1 MATIKD
7 VARLAGVGVGTA
19 SRAIS
24 GKGSFSEAAAA
35 RVEAAAR
42 QLGFRPSAIAR
53 ALSLQSTGTIGVF
66 VPDFKGPFYGP
77 LLDAIDAELR
87 QHDRHMVAAN
97 GCGDEDTRQ
106 QSLDGVR
113 FLIERECDG
122 IILCSNALRD
132 ADFAALRDDFANLAI
147 VNRDVKGMK
156 THCFTVD
163 HRAAGRAAA
172 DALLAHGHRRI
183 AVIAGPAIAG
193 DNKQRLQGLF
203 ERLGEAGIPM
213 ASVLIEEG
221 DFSAPSGWAAC
232 ERLVARV
239 AASNAPQSGKPKI
252 TALFCANDQM
262 AMGAISYLGHH
273 GIRVPQQWSVMGY
286 DDSDVAAFL
295 SPRLTSVRIPI
306 AEMALNACRQL
317 LNTRFGSE
325 LAVSRKFVP
334 TVVMRDSLAKA
345 P

>member
-7 VARLAGVGVGTA
+7 VAKLAGVGVGTA
-19 SRAIS
+19 SRVIS

-53 ALSLQSTGTIGVF
+53 ALSLKSTGTIGVF

-87 QHDRHMVAAN
+87 LHDRHMVAAN
-97 GCGDEDTRQ
+97 GCGHEDTRQ

-122 IILCSNALRD
+122 IVMCSNALRD
-132 ADFAALRDDFANLAI
+132 ADFAALHAAYANIAI

-156 THCFTVD
+156 SHCFTVD

-183 AVIAGPAIAG
+183 AVVTGPAIAG

-203 ERLGEAGIPM
+203 DRLEEAGIP
-213 ASVLIEEG
+213 ADAVLVEEG

-232 ERLVARV
+232 ERLVAR
-239 AASNAPQSGKPKI
+239 KPKI

-262 AMGAISYLGHH
+262 AMGAISYLGHY

-334 TVVMRDSLAKA
+334 VVVMRESLAKA
-345 P
+345 AR

>member
-7 VARLAGVGVGTA
+7 VAKLAGVGVGTA
-19 SRAIS
+19 SRVIS
-24 GKGSFSEAAAA
+24 GKGSFSEAAAT

-77 LLDAIDAELR
+77 LLDPIDAELR
-87 QHDRHMVAAN
+87 LHDRHMVAAN

-106 QSLDGVR
+106 QSLDGAR

-122 IILCSNALRD
+122 IVLCSNALRD
-132 ADFAALRDDFANLAI
+132 ADFAALRDDFANIAI

-163 HRAAGRAAA
+163 HRAAGRTAAE
-172 DALLAHGHRRI
+172 ALLAHGHRRI
-183 AVIAGPAIAG
+183 AVVTGPAVAG

-203 ERLGEAGIPM
+203 DRLAEAGIAM
-213 ASVLIEEG
+213 ESVLVEEG

-232 ERLVARV
+232 ERLVAR
-239 AASNAPQSGKPKI
+239 KPKI

>member
-7 VARLAGVGVGTA
+7 VAKLAGVGVGTA
-19 SRAIS
+19 SRVIS

-53 ALSLQSTGTIGVF
+53 ALSLKSSGTIGVF

-87 QHDRHMVAAN
+87 LHDRHMVAAN
-97 GCGDEDTRQ
+97 GCGHEDTRQ

-122 IILCSNALRD
+122 IVMCSNALRD
-132 ADFAALRDDFANLAI
+132 ADFAALHAAYANIAI

-156 THCFTVD
+156 SHCFTVD

-183 AVIAGPAIAG
+183 AVVTGPAIAG

-203 ERLGEAGIPM
+203 DGLEEAGIP
-213 ASVLIEEG
+213 ADAVLVEEG

-232 ERLVARV
+232 ERLVAR
-239 AASNAPQSGKPKI
+239 KPKI

-262 AMGAISYLGHH
+262 AMGAISYLGHY

-334 TVVMRDSLAKA
+334 VVVMRESLAKA
-345 P
+345 AR

>member
-7 VARLAGVGVGTA
+7 VAKLAGVGVGTA
-19 SRAIS
+19 SRVIS

-87 QHDRHMVAAN
+87 LHDRHMVAAN

-106 QSLDGVR
+106 QSLDGAR

-122 IILCSNALRD
+122 IVLCSNALRD
-132 ADFAALRDDFANLAI
+132 ADFAALREAFANIAI

-163 HRAAGRAAA
+163 HRAAGRTAAE
-172 DALLAHGHRRI
+172 ALLAHGHRRI
-183 AVIAGPAIAG
+183 AVVTGPAIAG

-203 ERLGEAGIPM
+203 DRLAEAGIAM
-213 ASVLIEEG
+213 ESVLVEEG

-232 ERLVARV
+232 ERLVAR
-239 AASNAPQSGKPKI
+239 KPKI

>member
-7 VARLAGVGVGTA
+7 VAKLAGVGVGTA
-19 SRAIS
+19 SRVIS
-24 GKGSFSEAAAA
+24 GKGSFSPAAAA

-87 QHDRHMVAAN
+87 LHDRHMVAAN

-106 QSLDGVR
+106 QSLDGAR

-183 AVIAGPAIAG
+183 AVITGPAAAG

-203 ERLGEAGIPM
+203 DRLGEAGVAPD
-213 ASVLIEEG
+213 SVLVEEG

-232 ERLVARV
+232 ERLVAR
-239 AASNAPQSGKPKI
+239 KPKI
-252 TALFCANDQM
+252 SALFCANDQM
-262 AMGAISYLGHH
+262 AMGAISFLGHH
-273 GIRVPQQWSVMGY
+273 GIRVPQQWSVLGY

-317 LNTRFGSE
+317 LNTRFGSA
-325 LAVSRKFVP
+325 LAVSHKFVP

>member
-19 SRAIS
+19 SRVIS

-87 QHDRHMVAAN
+87 LHDRHMVAAN

-106 QSLDGVR
+106 QSLDGAR

-122 IILCSNALRD
+122 IILCSTALRD

-183 AVIAGPAIAG
+183 AVVTGPAAAG

-203 ERLGEAGIPM
+203 DRLGEAGVAPD
-213 ASVLIEEG
+213 SVLVEEG

-232 ERLVARV
+232 ERLVAR
-239 AASNAPQSGKPKI
+239 KPKI
-252 TALFCANDQM
+252 SALFCANDQM
-262 AMGAISYLGHH
+262 AMGAISFLGHH
-273 GIRVPQQWSVMGY
+273 GIRVPQQWSVIGY

-317 LNTRFGSE
+317 LNARFGSD